1 MTKGYINTFLEL
13 ARNNASTAEFVME
26 YYREKDNPTEL
37 ANMTQIRD
45 DYQELADKINTA
57 GEGYILTKKDAAK
70 LLIGAIIFSGQLRDK
85 ITNYQKALA
94 GFQTKII
101 PTLQEIVDIEDEV
114 TADRLA
120 SEKFIIEE

>member
-26 YYREKDNPTEL
+26 YYREKNNPIEL
-37 ANMTQIRD
+37 KNMTEIRD
-45 DYQELADKINTA
+45 DYQELADRINAA
-57 GEGYILTKKDAAK
+57 GDGYVLTKKDAAK

-85 ITNYQKALA
+85 IANYQKALA
-94 GFQTKII
+94 GFQTNII
-101 PTLQEIVDIEDEV
+101 PALQEIIDIEDEV

>member
-26 YYREKDNPTEL
+26 YYREKDNPTEFE
-37 ANMTQIRD
+37 NMTQIRD
-45 DYQELADKINTA
+45 DYQELADKINAA
-57 GEGYILTKKDAAK
+57 GEEYVLTKKDAAK

-85 ITNYQKALA
+85 IANYQKALA
-94 GFQTKII
+94 GFQTNII
-101 PTLQEIVDIEDEV
+101 PALQEIVDIEDEA
-114 TADRLA
+114 TADKVA